1 MSALRVLIA
10 DDDPIARRFLES
22 AVSRAG
28 YEVTAVSDGDEAW
41 RVLSGP
47 DAPPVAVLDWM
58 MPGHTG
64 IEVCEKVRAAGLRIP
79 PYLIVLTSRGATDDV
94 VRALRAG
101 ADDHI
106 TKPFEVDELRAR
118 LAVGA
123 RIVTLQ
129 RQLAD
134 RVRALEEALA
144 HVQQLQGLIPIC
156 AWCRQARRR
165 RLLGAGGELS
175 GQALRAAVLP
185 RHLRRVPGAGAEGGP
200 GVELPLAGRR
210 FSRPGDRV
218 TVPRVAGGR

>member
-1 MSALRVLIA
+1 MNAALRVLIA

-28 YEVTAVSDGDEAW
+28 YEPVVVSAGDEAW
-41 RVLSGP
+41 RVLGAEDGP
-47 DAPPVAVLDWM
+47 GVAVLDWM
-58 MPGHTG
+58 MPGLTG
-64 IEVCEKVRAAGLRIP
+64 IEVCEKVRAEGLRIP

-106 TKPFEVDELRAR
+106 TKPFDLEELRAR
-118 LAVGA
+118 LAVGV

-134 RVRALEEALA
+134 RILELEEALA

-156 AWCRQARRR
+156 AWCRQVRSDGNFWEQVESYLARRSGLQFSHAICPSCR
-165 RLLGAGGELS
+165 KRELDEARESGAG
-175 GQALRAAVLP
+175 
-185 RHLRRVPGAGAEGGP
+185 
-200 GVELPLAGRR
+200 
-210 FSRPGDRV
+210 
-218 TVPRVAGGR
+218 

>member
-1 MSALRVLIA
+1 MNAALRVLIA
-10 DDDPIARRFLES
+10 DDDPIARRFLER

-28 YEVTAVSDGDEAW
+28 YEAAVVSAGDEAW
-41 RVLSGP
+41 RVLSAEDGP
-47 DAPPVAVLDWM
+47 SVAVLDWM
-58 MPGHTG
+58 MPGLTG

-106 TKPFEVDELRAR
+106 TKPFEIEELRAR
-118 LAVGA
+118 LAVGV

-134 RVRALEEALA
+134 RILALEDALA

-156 AWCRQARRR
+156 AWCRQVRSDGDFWEQVESYLARRSGLQFSHAICPTCR
-165 RLLGAGGELS
+165 KRELEEYRES
-175 GQALRAAVLP
+175 GS
-185 RHLRRVPGAGAEGGP
+185 G
-200 GVELPLAGRR
+200 
-210 FSRPGDRV
+210 
-218 TVPRVAGGR
+218 

>member
-1 MSALRVLIA
+1 MNATLRVLIA

-28 YEVTAVSDGDEAW
+28 YEAVVVSAGDEAW
-41 RVLSGP
+41 RVLSAEDGP
-47 DAPPVAVLDWM
+47 GVAVLDWM
-58 MPGHTG
+58 MPGLTG

-106 TKPFEVDELRAR
+106 TKPFDLEELRAR
-118 LAVGA
+118 LAVGV

-134 RVRALEEALA
+134 RILELEEALA

-156 AWCRQARRR
+156 AWCRQVRSDGDFWEQVESYLTRRSGLQFSHAICPTCRKRELDEARQS
-165 RLLGAGGELS
+165 GAG
-175 GQALRAAVLP
+175 
-185 RHLRRVPGAGAEGGP
+185 
-200 GVELPLAGRR
+200 
-210 FSRPGDRV
+210 
-218 TVPRVAGGR
+218 

>member
-1 MSALRVLIA
+1 MSALRILIA

-47 DAPPVAVLDWM
+47 DAATVAVLDWM
-58 MPGHTG
+58 MPGLTG
-64 IEVCEKVRAAGLRIP
+64 IEVCEKVRAAGLRTP

-94 VRALRAG
+94 VRALQAG

-106 TKPFEVDELRAR
+106 TKPFEIDELRAR
-118 LAVGA
+118 LAVGV

-134 RVRALEEALA
+134 RVLALEEALA

-156 AWCRQARRR
+156 AWCRQVRSDGDYWEQVEGYLTKRSGLRFSHAICPACRRR
-165 RLLGAGGELS
+165 ELEEHRESSS
-175 GQALRAAVLP
+175 G
-185 RHLRRVPGAGAEGGP
+185 
-200 GVELPLAGRR
+200 
-210 FSRPGDRV
+210 
-218 TVPRVAGGR
+218 

>member
-156 AWCRQARRR
+156 AWCRQVRSDGDYWEQVESYLARRSGLQFSHAICPTCR
-165 RLLGAGGELS
+165 ARELKEARES
-175 GQALRAAVLP
+175 S
-185 RHLRRVPGAGAEGGP
+185 PG
-200 GVELPLAGRR
+200 
-210 FSRPGDRV
+210 
-218 TVPRVAGGR
+218 